1 MMNEEIKRIVM
12 GLRPIDDD
20 FMKAIFTDNKPLV
33 EYVLRV
39 ILGKDDLIVETSET
53 QHDLN
58 FFGSRSLTLDVFAKD
73 STGKSF
79 NIEVQKA
86 DKGAIPQRARYHS
99 AALDISTMP
108 KGSVFDEL
116 PDSYVVFI
124 TENDVLKGNQATY
137 IIERSIIG
145 RNELFNDGA
154 HIIYVNGAYKDVE
167 SPVGKL
173 IHDFMCC
180 SADEMLCPPF
190 AEVTNKYKNTSEG
203 VDYMCKAVEDYAKKY
218 ALQQRQEGRME
229 GRQEGVLETI
239 VSLVHDGLLSVT
251 EAAKRTSLSV
261 EEIQK
266 LAAQQG

>member
-137 IIERSIIG
+137 ISGERVTHPRRSLRPTWRRMVALSLRIVIE
-145 RNELFNDGA
+145 
-154 HIIYVNGAYKDVE
+154 
-167 SPVGKL
+167 
-173 IHDFMCC
+173 
-180 SADEMLCPPF
+180 
-190 AEVTNKYKNTSEG
+190 
-203 VDYMCKAVEDYAKKY
+203 
-218 ALQQRQEGRME
+218 
-229 GRQEGVLETI
+229 
-239 VSLVHDGLLSVT
+239 
-251 EAAKRTSLSV
+251 
-261 EEIQK
+261 
-266 LAAQQG
+266 

>member
-1 MMNEEIKRIVM
+1 MNEEIKRIVM

-39 ILGKDDLIVETSET
+39 ILDKDDLIVETSET
-53 QHDLN
+53 QYDLN
-58 FFGSRSLTLDVFAKD
+58 FFGSRSLSLDVFAKD
-73 STGKSF
+73 SSGKSF
-79 NIEVQKA
+79 NIEVQRA
-86 DKGAIPQRARYHS
+86 DTGAIAQRARYHS

-108 KGSVFDEL
+108 KGTAFHEL
-116 PDSYVVFI
+116 PDSYVIFI

-137 IIERSIIG
+137 IIERGIVG
-145 RNELFNDGA
+145 RNEWFNDGA
-154 HIIYVNGAYKDVE
+154 HIIYVNGAYKGVE

-173 IHDFMCC
+173 IHDFMCR
-180 SADEMLCPPF
+180 SADEMLCPPL

-203 VDYMCKAVEDYAKKY
+203 VDYMCKAVEEYANK
-218 ALQQRQEGRME
+218 ARQEGLRE
-229 GRQEGVLETI
+229 GRQEGRQEGILDTI

-266 LAAQQG
+266 LAAQVG